1 MDSIHPFAGNLA
13 HELNVE
19 VDEVVKSGTGL
30 AFISY
35 PTAIGKFEW
44 MPQLFSVLFFLML
57 ITLGLGR
64 HQAEM
69 RQVPLECDIK
79 IAIIGLSWSRLR
91 AKDRPF
97 MVIFISH
104 SRGTCL
110 IAFNPSKIR

>member
-69 RQVPLECDIK
+69 RQVPLECEIN
-79 IAIIGLSWSRLR
+79 ITINGLSLARNL
-91 AKDRPF
+91 DQERPI
-97 MVIFISH
+97 MAILISH

-110 IAFNPSKIR
+110 ISA

>member
-1 MDSIHPFAGNLA
+1 MSAFGLPPSPFPVRTFLMYGPQIVISSLIHMDCIHPFAGNLA

-64 HQAEM
+64 HSTE
-69 RQVPLECDIK
+69 
-79 IAIIGLSWSRLR
+79 
-91 AKDRPF
+91 
-97 MVIFISH
+97 
-104 SRGTCL
+104 T
-110 IAFNPSKIR
+110 

>member
-1 MDSIHPFAGNLA
+1 MAPKANGNLQPYSHGLHPFAGNLA

-57 ITLGLGR
+57 ITLGLGM

-69 RQVPLECDIK
+69 RQ
-79 IAIIGLSWSRLR
+79 
-91 AKDRPF
+91 
-97 MVIFISH
+97 
-104 SRGTCL
+104 
-110 IAFNPSKIR
+110 

>member
-1 MDSIHPFAGNLA
+1 MQSYFHGLHPFAGNLA

-57 ITLGLGR
+57 ITLGLGMYV
-64 HQAEM
+64 A
-69 RQVPLECDIK
+69 
-79 IAIIGLSWSRLR
+79 
-91 AKDRPF
+91 
-97 MVIFISH
+97 
-104 SRGTCL
+104 
-110 IAFNPSKIR
+110 